1 MPRSRTQRVVLQ
13 PHTRRSIQKGM
24 NQVVNAVRPTLGPRP
39 RGVAIDN
46 TDYYDKVPRFFDDGG
61 AIARHIIQLQDKDAD
76 MGAMLVR
83 DLLWRLQEQIGD
95 GTATAAVLFQTIFD
109 EGVRY
114 LTAGGNAMRLQA
126 HLLEGVRIILH
137 QLTSMTRQLEG
148 KEQLVHAAETL
159 CYDPA
164 LAKYMGEVFEIIGE
178 YGRLEIRPGQNRDV
192 EREYVEGMHWER
204 GLIAREM
211 YADHSKPRVEFEDAA
226 VLISDLEISNARQI
240 YPALELALRAEI
252 PGLLIVTGSLTGD
265 AVGFLLSNRTPE
277 RFQAVAVKTPG
288 LVKEER
294 MAALEDLAILTGGRR
309 FISVAGDTFDQIKLE
324 DFGRARRIWA
334 DYDNFGIIGGKGDPR
349 DLRRH
354 IATLRRIY
362 DNAETNID
370 RTKVQKR
377 IGKLMGGSAT
387 LYVGG
392 VTERD
397 IEARVD
403 LAKRTAVTLR
413 GAILDGVLAGG
424 GVALLDSRAALQQ
437 KLENSGD
444 SDQYAAYR
452 ILIKA
457 MEAPFRTIVANAG
470 FDPSEIMAEV
480 RLAGPGHGFDV
491 TQEQVVD
498 MVEARIYDATTVL
511 KGAVFGA
518 VSTAAMALTVDAL
531 VHQADIEK
539 APLPQTPLRKN
550 L

>member
-1 MPRSRTQRVVLQ
+1 
-13 PHTRRSIQKGM
+13 
-24 NQVVNAVRPTLGPRP
+24 VVNAVRPTLGPRP

-46 TDYYDKVPRFFDDGG
+46 TDYYDQAPQFFDDGG
-61 AIARHIIQLQDKDAD
+61 TIARYIIRLGDKDAD
-76 MGAMLVR
+76 IGAMLVR

-95 GTATAAVLFQTIFD
+95 GTATAAVIFQTIFN

-114 LTAGGNAMRLQA
+114 LTAGGNAMLLQA
-126 HLLEGVRIILH
+126 HLLEGARIIIK
-137 QLTSMTRQLEG
+137 QLNDMTSPLEG

-178 YGRLEIRPGQNRDV
+178 HGRLEIRPGQSRDT
-192 EREYVEGMHWER
+192 EREYVEGMYWEQ

-211 YADHSKPRVEFEDAA
+211 FADHSKPRVEFEDAA
-226 VLISDLEISNARQI
+226 VLISDLEISDARQL
-240 YPALELALRAEI
+240 YPALEMALKAKI
-252 PGLLIVTGSLTGD
+252 PGLLIVTGNLTGN
-265 AVGFLLSNRTPE
+265 AIGFLLSNRTPDK
-277 RFQAVAVKTPG
+277 FQAIAVKTPG

-294 MAALEDLAILTGGRR
+294 MAALEDLATLTGGRR
-309 FISVAGDTFDQIKLE
+309 FISVAGDTFDQIVLE

-349 DLRRH
+349 ELRRH
-354 IATLRRIY
+354 IATLRRVY
-362 DNAETNID
+362 DNAETSID
-370 RTKVQKR
+370 RTNVQKR

-387 LYVGG
+387 LHVGG
-392 VTERD
+392 VTEREID
-397 IEARVD
+397 ARVE

-413 GAILDGVLAGG
+413 GAMMEGVLAGG
-424 GVALLDSRAALQQ
+424 GVALLDSRPALQQ
-437 KLENSGD
+437 KLDESSD

-457 MEAPFRTIVANAG
+457 LETPFRTIVGNAG

-480 RLAGPGHGFDV
+480 RLAGPGHGFNV
-491 TQEQVVD
+491 NSEQVVE
-498 MVEARIYDATTVL
+498 MMQNRIYDASTVL

-518 VSTAAMALTVDAL
+518 VTTAAMALTVDAM
-531 VHQADIEK
+531 VHHAKIEQ
-539 APLPQTPLRKN
+539 APLPKPGRRKK